1 VLRPQEVDVTR
12 SAVLGPRL
20 NMDLGELPDEPEA
33 LYALAHIANVA
44 CGGHA
49 GDDDSMARAVTLCA
63 AGGTALGM
71 HPSYPDREGFGRRE
85 RAMSPAELEA
95 TVAEQCGRLVAI
107 AGRAG
112 VSVAYAKAH
121 GALYHAATRDLAVA
135 RALVAGAGRAAD
147 RLVGRRSAADGVTW
161 IGAAG
166 GALERVAADAGVAFA
181 REAFADRATRPDG
194 SLVPRG
200 EPGAV
205 IADEDAV
212 VAQALALARRGDVD
226 TLCLHG
232 DTPGAVALARAV
244 RAALDR
250 GRD

>member
-1 VLRPQEVDVTR
+1 
-12 SAVLGPRL
+12 
-20 NMDLGELPDEPEA
+20 MDLGELPDEPEA
-33 LYALAHIANVA
+33 LYGLAHIANVA

-49 GDDDSMARAVTLCA
+49 GDDDSMARAVALCA
-63 AGGTALGM
+63 AGGTALGV

-85 RAMSPAELEA
+85 QAMPPAELEA

-107 AGRAG
+107 ARRAG
-112 VSVAYAKAH
+112 VPVTYAKAH
-121 GALYHAATRDLAVA
+121 GALYHAASRDLAVA

-147 RLVGRRSAADGVTW
+147 GLVGRRSAAADGLAGGRAAADTVTW

-166 GALERVAADAGVAFA
+166 GALERVAADAGLAFA
-181 REAFADRATRPDG
+181 REAFADRATRSDG

-200 EPGAV
+200 EAGAV
-205 IADEDAV
+205 IADEAAV

-250 GRD
+250 GRDG